1 MISNVSRGLVLLVRV
16 EGVLTDRLFAD
27 GAINVALGVAAVRA
41 EVADRTADLAVAV
54 GAGALPIGGLS
65 DQDVIVFGH
74 VNNIDD
80 PENQHQDAA
89 GKQYEGCDPSVTVT

>member
-27 GAINVALGVAAVRA
+27 GAINVAFGVAAVRA
-41 EVADRTADLAVAV
+41 EVADRAAHFAVAV
-54 GAGALPIGGLS
+54 GAVALPIRGLA

-74 VNNIDD
+74 GNHIDD
-80 PENQHQDAA
+80 PEDQQQDAA
-89 GKQYEGCDPSVTVT
+89 GKQYKGCDSSISIT